1 MIDSRETTA
10 YEDGRDMG
18 YIEGFETCKEHLME
32 VIKNLANQIA
42 KYRNYSENY
51 SKETLESI
59 MLEAGLDRS
68 YL

>member
-18 YIEGFETCKEHLME
+18 YIEGFETCKDLME

-51 SKETLESI
+51 SKEALESI

-68 YL
+68 CL

>member
-1 MIDSRETTA
+1 MIDSRETTV

-18 YIEGFETCKEHLME
+18 YIEGFETCKEDLME

-51 SKETLESI
+51 SNEALESI

>member
-18 YIEGFETCKEHLME
+18 YIEGFETCKEYLME

-51 SKETLESI
+51 SK
-59 MLEAGLDRS
+59 
-68 YL
+68 

>member
-10 YEDGRDMG
+10 YKDGRDMG
-18 YIEGFETCKEHLME
+18 YIEGFETCKEDLME

-51 SKETLESI
+51 SKEALESI

-68 YL
+68 CL

>member
-18 YIEGFETCKEHLME
+18 YIEGFETCKEDLME

-42 KYRNYSENY
+42 KYRNYQENY
-51 SKETLESI
+51 SKEALESI

-68 YL
+68 CL